1 MADELTIKAKESY
14 TLALERLINF
24 RTEFADKATPIVD
37 LPDGSRIDYVT
48 YEQMLMDAVDKAKNA
63 YVGQLQVEAMTD
75 PFEILTEFNV

>member
-48 YEQMLMDAVDKAKNA
+48 YEQMLQDQVDKARA
-63 YVGQLQVEAMTD
+63 SYLRQLEVEAATN
-75 PFEILTEFNV
+75 PWEIVTEFNV